1 MVSTPRAIS
10 ASAFDERLQAL
21 AHHVGGQR
29 GHARNIDGQVD
40 DRHLLHA
47 AHAVADALG
56 GVAHALQVGVDLD
69 HAQDEAQVDGHGL
82 LHGQQVERGLV
93 DVALQAVDGDFAA
106 AHQVADGQIAHAIG
120 LNGALDGL
128 LGQPGHHQQIL
139 LQIVEALLKAYACHP
154 NLPVM

>member
-1 MVSTPRAIS
+1 MVSTLRASLGIGLNK
-10 ASAFDERLQAL
+10 RLQAL

-29 GHARNIDGQVD
+29 RHARNIDRQID

-56 GVAHALQVGVDLD
+56 RVAHALQIGIDLD
-69 HAQDEAQVDGHGL
+69 HAENEAQIDGHGL
-82 LHGQQVERGLV
+82 LHRQQVERGLV
-93 DVALQAVDGDFAA
+93 DVALQAVDGDLAA
-106 AHQVADGQIAHAIG
+106 ADQVADGEIAHAIG

-128 LGQPGHHQQIL
+128 LGQAGHHQQVL